1 MKFFYTCLAVL
12 GALFSGCR
20 SSSTG
25 DIPAVTPF
33 ELDKFC
39 GKWYEIAR
47 LPNFFE
53 KGLSGVT
60 AFYAPIPGTPYIR
73 VINRGV
79 TSNGEIKSISGRAR
93 FAGAGDTGELEVSFF
108 YPFYSKYR
116 VIYLD
121 EAYRTAVVCGGKRNY
136 LWILSR
142 EPFLAEAELQRLTG
156 FICDAGFE
164 VEKLEFSGT
173 KNGGSA
179 SDAAAAVEAIS
190 ADQ

>member
-20 SSSTG
+20 SNSTG
-25 DIPAVTPF
+25 DIPAVAPF
-33 ELDKFC
+33 EPDKFC
-39 GKWYEIAR
+39 GNWYEIAR

-60 AFYAPIPGTPYIR
+60 AFYAPIPGSPYIR

-79 TSNGEIKSISGRAR
+79 SSRGEIKSISGRAR
-93 FAGAGDTGELEVSFF
+93 FAGNEGTGELEVSFF

-121 EAYRTAVVCGGKRNY
+121 EAYRTAIVCGGTRNY
-136 LWILSR
+136 LWILARKPTLS
-142 EPFLAEAELQRLTG
+142 EAELQPLIA
-156 FICDAGFE
+156 FIRDAGFD
-164 VEKLEFSGT
+164 VGKLEFSAI

-179 SDAAAAVEAIS
+179 SDAAAAVEAVS